1 VRQALH
7 RRPTAPHRIGI
18 PYRVIACH
26 DPQCRLVMMRFQ
38 LIDSHL
44 AMAVQALAEP
54 ISFPCRQP
62 ECQWRR
68 LFYSGG
74 SRTQPWPR
82 PVALAE
88 R

>member
-1 VRQALH
+1 MRQALH
-7 RRPTAPHRIGI
+7 RRLTAPRRIGI

-26 DPQCRLVMMRFQ
+26 DPQCCLVMMRFQ

-44 AMAVQALAEP
+44 AMAVQALTEP

-62 ECQWRR
+62 EYQWRR
-68 LFYSGG
+68 LFWSGG

-82 PVALAE
+82 PVAPAE

>member
-7 RRPTAPHRIGI
+7 RRLTAPRRIGI
-18 PYRVIACH
+18 PYRVIAYH
-26 DPQCRLVMMRFQ
+26 DPQRCLVMMRFQ

-62 ECQWRR
+62 EYQWRR
-68 LFYSGG
+68 LFSSGG
-74 SRTQPWPR
+74 SRTQPWLR
-82 PVALAE
+82 PAAPAE